1 MALLQILP
9 RIIRPVGSDPEAVT
23 LGKRT
28 PSVSFYFL
36 LCEKGRRI
44 VLTPM

>member
-36 LCEKGRRI
+36 LCEKGRI